1 MINAELLGYRIA
13 EAMING
19 AGPCFYP
26 GKFKP
31 PHKGH
36 FEAAKNLASRDYVKQ
51 VNVLIS
57 RKTIDGITP
66 EDSLQIWNM
75 YLRAEPNPKI
85 TVTISTDESPIVG
98 IIHYLKANST
108 VNPVY
113 VAQGD
118 DEKDDADYI
127 KSLQDQFG
135 NRVRAIQVHEKAGIV
150 SAPYVRN
157 TLSSGDYE
165 KFAETVPEAAY
176 NKGVAP
182 KVFKMLAPK
191 VKQDNGPEEA

>member
-51 VNVLIS
+51 VNILIS

-135 NRVRAIQVHEKAGIV
+135 DRVRAIQVHEKAGIV

>member
-118 DEKDDADYI
+118 DEKDDR
-127 KSLQDQFG
+127 S
-135 NRVRAIQVHEKAGIV
+135 AGYGLI
-150 SAPYVRN
+150 
-157 TLSSGDYE
+157 
-165 KFAETVPEAAY
+165 
-176 NKGVAP
+176 
-182 KVFKMLAPK
+182 M
-191 VKQDNGPEEA
+191 

>member
-135 NRVRAIQVHEKAGIV
+135 DRVRAIQVHEKAGIV

>member
-1 MINAELLGYRIA
+1 MINAELLGKRLA
-13 EAMING
+13 EAIINEP
-19 AGPCFYP
+19 GPCFYP

-36 FEAAKNLASRDYVKQ
+36 YEAAKNLASRNYVKK
-51 VNVLIS
+51 VEVIIS
-57 RKTIDGITP
+57 KKPIDGITP
-66 EDSLQIWNM
+66 EDSLMIWNM
-75 YLRAEPNPKI
+75 YLKAEPNPKI
-85 TVTISTDESPIVG
+85 GVTISTDESPIVS
-98 IIHYLKANST
+98 IIHYLENYPSVQT
-108 VNPVY
+108 IY

-118 DEKDDADYI
+118 DEVDDAQYV

-135 NRVRAIQVHEKAGIV
+135 DRVKAIQIHEKAGIV

-165 KFAETVPEAAY
+165 KFAETIPEAAY
-176 NKGVAP
+176 NRGVAP

-191 VKQDNGPEEA
+191 VKQNNGPEEA

>member
-1 MINAELLGYRIA
+1 MINAELLGKRLA
-13 EAMING
+13 EAIINEP
-19 AGPCFYP
+19 GPCFYP

-36 FEAAKNLASRDYVKQ
+36 YEAAKNLASRDYIKK
-51 VNVLIS
+51 VNVIIS

-66 EDSLQIWNM
+66 EDSLMIWHM
-75 YLRAEPNPKI
+75 YLKAEPNPKI
-85 TVTISTDESPIVG
+85 SVTISTEESPIVS
-98 IIHYLKANST
+98 IIHYLKNNPN
-108 VNPVY
+108 VNTVY

-118 DEKDDADYI
+118 DEVDDAEYI

-135 NRVRAIQVHEKAGIV
+135 DRVKAIAVQEKAGVI

-165 KFAETVPEAAY
+165 KFTETVPEAAY
-176 NKGVAP
+176 NRGVAP

-191 VKQDNGPEEA
+191 VKQNDGPKEA